1 MKPRIREYINLK
13 IKNMSKK
20 QLLLLCFL
28 SFGAAKAQI
37 GPEVTSWILNPTNA
51 TGYGGIVTNVQQ
63 VQYSTSNV
71 YISASCVP
79 SYSIGPWNSNPNV
92 PTNQNF
98 VYKIT
103 RSPQQNTATATT
115 VGLGHIGVW
124 TNGVSIFNSSDG
136 MSYNNAGVWNRN
148 AYFWEGV
155 SFDNCLG
162 HPAPNGEYHL
172 HVSPRCLYNVTD
184 SSHHSPII
192 GYAFD
197 GYPVYG
203 AWGYTN
209 VNGTG
214 PIRRMHSSYTTTT
227 TSTRTNGP
235 TVNSTY
241 PVGCFMEDYAYS
253 AGSGDLDARNGRFC
267 VTPEYPAGTYAYFV
281 TLDGNLD
288 PQFPYTFYKTYYGLV
303 QTGNT
308 GPSGGHNTVTESVV
322 TYSPPAGIKEA
333 QMILNYS
340 FYPNPASDHVNIYI
354 NDEGNA
360 HYNLMIA
367 DITGKLMKEE
377 KNLESNKDLAI
388 DISGINKGIYFLKI
402 TNGKRSKVEKLVIE

>member
-1 MKPRIREYINLK
+1 
-13 IKNMSKK
+13 
-20 QLLLLCFL
+20 
-28 SFGAAKAQI
+28 
-37 GPEVTSWILNPTNA
+37 
-51 TGYGGIVTNVQQ
+51 
-63 VQYSTSNV
+63 
-71 YISASCVP
+71 
-79 SYSIGPWNSNPNV
+79 
-92 PTNQNF
+92 
-98 VYKIT
+98 
-103 RSPQQNTATATT
+103 
-115 VGLGHIGVW
+115 
-124 TNGVSIFNSSDG
+124 
-136 MSYNNAGVWNRN
+136 
-148 AYFWEGV
+148 
-155 SFDNCLG
+155 
-162 HPAPNGEYHL
+162 
-172 HVSPRCLYNVTD
+172 LYNVSD
-184 SSHHSPII
+184 SSQHSPII

-227 TSTRTNGP
+227 TSTRANGP
-235 TVNSTY
+235 AVNSTY
-241 PVGCFMEDYAYS
+241 PVGCFMEDYAYF

-281 TLDGNLD
+281 TLDSNLD
-288 PQFPYTFYKTYYGLV
+288 PQFPYTFYKTYYGVV

-308 GPSGGHNTVTESVV
+308 GPSGGHNTATESVV

-340 FYPNPASDHVNIYI
+340 FYPNPASEHVNIYI
-354 NDEGNA
+354 NDNGNA

-367 DITGKLMKEE
+367 DITGKIMKEE

-402 TNGKRSKVEKLVIE
+402 TNGKRNKVEKLIIE